1 MKCIITREQSATVKY
16 AHRHPPPHSLS
27 VQKSKYES
35 TATQY
40 ATQLHTKATP
50 DRALLTSAACAFA
63 TLTVMWGSAV
73 MGRKPLL
80 SLCLLGAAA
89 CVVCRAPSPTLG
101 HRPRQ
106 PCLFGKSGSI
116 PRRSGPAVW
125 TPAQSNDHNCGGGR
139 PTTLLSKNSPS
150 PSGHGHL
157 PFRWAAGVVGP
168 AAAGAGGARHPRPR
182 LPRRRLGDPDADH
195 SGGLPNHQPC
205 PRPLPGRL
213 GCHFGGNRPA
223 CVRAHLGLL
232 YYLCTIMKKIVHH
245 VVFKKN
251 ARR

>member
-125 TPAQSNDHNCGGGR
+125 TPAQSNDHNCGGRTAHYSAFQELPQPLR
-139 PTTLLSKNSPS
+139 PRPPSLPLGCRCCGTCSRWCRRCSPPS
-150 PSGHGHL
+150 PS
-157 PFRWAAGVVGP
+157 A
-168 AAAGAGGARHPRPR
+168 
-182 LPRRRLGDPDADH
+182 
-195 SGGLPNHQPC
+195 SSS
-205 PRPLPGRL
+205 PLW
-213 GCHFGGNRPA
+213 
-223 CVRAHLGLL
+223 
-232 YYLCTIMKKIVHH
+232 
-245 VVFKKN
+245 
-251 ARR
+251 